1 MITVAIIDDH
11 EMIRRGVEF
20 VLATHRD
27 EFSFAGELGGGAGA
41 GEFAARVKP
50 DVILLDIRM
59 PGVDGLAAL
68 KDIAAARPGQKV
80 VMLTT
85 SEADNDI
92 YESIRLGAKGYL
104 LKDRDSGEL
113 LNAIRCVAQ
122 GGEFFPE
129 MIRRLYAEREATK
142 NFSPRELET
151 LELIAKGCKNDE
163 MAKIMHAAPDTVKTY
178 IKSIYLKL
186 GVNDRVTAATEA
198 MRRGFL
204 RPEK

>member
-1 MITVAIIDDH
+1 MISVAIIDDH

-27 EFSFAGELGGGAGA
+27 EFAFAGELAGGAGA

-59 PGVDGLAAL
+59 PDLDGLSAL
-68 KDIAAARPGQKV
+68 GDIIAARPEQRV

-85 SEADNDI
+85 SEADNDV
-92 YESIRLGAKGYL
+92 YESVRLGAKGYL
-104 LKDRDSGEL
+104 LKDRDSGDL
-113 LNAIRCVAQ
+113 LNAVREVAN

-129 MIRRLYAEREATK
+129 TIRRLYAEREATK
-142 NFSPRELET
+142 SLSPRELET

-163 MAKIMHAAPDTVKTY
+163 ISKILHAAPDTVKTY
-178 IKSIYLKL
+178 IKAIYLKL
-186 GVNDRVTAATEA
+186 GVNDRVSATTEA
-198 MRRGFL
+198 FRRGFL